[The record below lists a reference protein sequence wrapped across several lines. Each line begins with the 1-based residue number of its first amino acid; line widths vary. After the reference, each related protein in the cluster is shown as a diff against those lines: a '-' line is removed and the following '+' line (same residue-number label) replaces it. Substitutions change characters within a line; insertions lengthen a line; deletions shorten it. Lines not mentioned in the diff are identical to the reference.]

1 MFEKIVNALSFKNA
15 KKKKASK
22 AKPAPLKS
30 SASSSSGSELP
41 RNDLAL
47 YVKMRKRRE
56 VFMPTAEEVE
66 LYNKIMEK
74 RQAAYLAYK
83 ARTSPRGATVAEIK
97 ALFANHY
104 AKQKEKNKVAKSKS
118 KSKSKSGSEGTKSKS
133 GSKSKSKSKA

>member
-1 MFEKIVNALSFKNA
+1 
-15 KKKKASK
+15 
-22 AKPAPLKS
+22 
-30 SASSSSGSELP
+30 
-41 RNDLAL
+41 
-47 YVKMRKRRE
+47 
-56 VFMPTAEEVE
+56 
-66 LYNKIMEK
+66 MEK